1 MSTFTGAAGR
11 MLIAL
16 IFIVAGLAKLGDLAG
31 TNTAIVAVGMPSGLA
46 LPAALFEA
54 GAGILLALG
63 VFQRIVSLAL
73 IAFTALT
80 TVLFHNNF
88 SDPAQATMALKNLA
102 IIGGLLLVFA
112 HGYMA
117 WGFNAYRQAHASD
130 RAAREAEAR
139 VHAAELRAARAEG
152 TAAGTTVVTDTNA
165 DGVTEVGKRR
175 WWS

>member
-16 IFIVAGLAKLGDLAG
+16 IFIVAGLLKLGDLPG
-31 TNTAIVAVGMPSGLA
+31 TEAAIVAVGMPSGLA

-73 IAFTALT
+73 IGFVALT
-80 TVLFHNNF
+80 TVLYHNNF
-88 SDPAQATMALKNLA
+88 SDPTQATMALKNLA

-112 HGYMA
+112 HGYMT
-117 WGFNAYRQAHASD
+117 WGFEAYRRAQSSD
-130 RAAREAEAR
+130 RAARAAEER

-165 DGVTEVGKRR
+165 DGVPETGERR
-175 WWS
+175 WWG